1 MTSINEYV
9 LMLIYQKDKE
19 KAGEGREDTY
29 FYQEN

>member
-1 MTSINEYV
+1 M
-9 LMLIYQKDKE
+9 LMYQKDKE